1 MLVNSYLKI
10 FTSCYTEFPL
20 CSGQEVLRE
29 VAVND
34 EEDGDEKDED
44 KDGEGKDEGGEDKD
58 EDGESNGE
66 DGEDK
71 DEGGL

>member
-10 FTSCYTEFPL
+10 FTSCYAELPL

-29 VAVND
+29 EAVND
-34 EEDGDEKDED
+34 EGGGGEKDED
-44 KDGEGKDEGGEDKD
+44 
-58 EDGESNGE
+58 E

>member
-1 MLVNSYLKI
+1 MRVGELFILIYYGIFLVRLFMLVNSYLKI

-29 VAVND
+29 EAVND
-34 EEDGDEKDED
+34 EGGGGEKDED
-44 KDGEGKDEGGEDKD
+44 
-58 EDGESNGE
+58 E

>member
-10 FTSCYTEFPL
+10 FTSCYAELPL

-29 VAVND
+29 EAVND

-44 KDGEGKDEGGEDKD
+44 GE
-58 EDGESNGE
+58 
-66 DGEDK
+66 

>member
-10 FTSCYTEFPL
+10 FTSCYAELPL

-29 VAVND
+29 EAVND

-44 KDGEGKDEGGEDKD
+44 
-58 EDGESNGE
+58 E

>member
-44 KDGEGKDEGGEDKD
+44 
-58 EDGESNGE
+58 E

>member
-29 VAVND
+29 EAVND
-34 EEDGDEKDED
+34 EGGGGEKDED
-44 KDGEGKDEGGEDKD
+44 EDGEDKDEGGEDKD
-58 EDGESNGE
+58 EDGEGK
-66 DGEDK
+66 G
-71 DEGGL
+71 EGGL